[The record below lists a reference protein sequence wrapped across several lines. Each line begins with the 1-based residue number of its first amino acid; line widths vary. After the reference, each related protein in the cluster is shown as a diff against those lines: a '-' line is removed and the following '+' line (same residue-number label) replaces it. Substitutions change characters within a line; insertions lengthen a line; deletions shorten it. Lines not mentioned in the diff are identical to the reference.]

1 MKFHNDAA
9 NDGFYIKNCTGGGG
23 GGSLCYLWQ
32 EGTTKNNILE

>member
-23 GGSLCYLWQ
+23 VVYVILWQ
-32 EGTTKNNILE
+32 EGTMKHNILE